1 MEPPLWVKGD
11 RGCSERQEILIARW
25 GCPVRKGGVVHGDGK
40 PHPPEKHRKCLAFP
54 RPTSEGSQY
63 LKQLF
68 EKDLYSRLRNFV
80 LGIKMEPRDVAQL
93 VMDRVANYCENNSG
107 DTPLECL
114 TDHNPDQ
121 LDVFVDA
128 YLDEEEDN
136 ELNEAIENSDNFW
149 DEVKKEYESLWKET
163 MSLKAGGSLGDE
175 LQMLYQNIVQNDELD
190 DASKARRLQAY
201 DEVLVKFADAIK
213 RALQNKKPLSGDD
226 LDYWYKK
233 IGDTVFGV
241 KNYGYYEE
249 IGYWEGF
256 YDELD
261 DSNKLEVL
269 SILLDEID
277 SVLYDIEHTLP
288 DLGVLSN
295 KS

>member
-80 LGIKMEPRDVAQL
+80 LGIKMEPRDVAEL

-107 DTPLECL
+107 DSPLECL
-114 TDHNPDQ
+114 TDHSPDQ

-149 DEVKKEYESLWKET
+149 DEVKKEYESLWKSWIIT
-163 MSLKAGGSLGDE
+163 KVGNSLGDE
-175 LQMLYQNIVQNDELD
+175 IDLTLYSIIDNPRLNNDY
-190 DASKARRLQAY
+190 KARRLKAY
-201 DEVLVKFADAIK
+201 AEVLDKFGDAVL
-213 RALQNKKPLSGDD
+213 RALQERKPLSKKD
-226 LDYWYKK
+226 LYYWLTEL
-233 IGDTVFGV
+233 GDTAFGAGDYDYNNDV
-241 KNYGYYEE
+241 DYYLS
-249 IGYWEGF
+249 Y
-256 YDELD
+256 YDELNDNEKLDMLDILSNNID
-261 DSNKLEVL
+261 DAFYDINDELRKLEAL
-269 SILLDEID
+269 
-277 SVLYDIEHTLP
+277 T
-288 DLGVLSN
+288 N